1 MSKPRPF
8 PQSYWIEADLFC
20 AGHYP
25 GDQDPNMRRAKL
37 ASLADIGI
45 RRTINLIPEY
55 EKGRNDI
62 PFEPYAPLLTEF
74 ATQRASSVEC
84 LRFGFPDGGI
94 PDISLMKTILDT
106 IDASLGANEPLY
118 VHCWGGHGRTST
130 VVGCYLVRHGALP
143 SDAIARILN
152 WRAELPRNWF
162 PYQNEQQ
169 GFVEA
174 WRKGQ

>member
-1 MSKPRPF
+1 MSKLRPF
-8 PQSYWIEADLFC
+8 PQSYWIEPDLFC

-25 GDQDPNMRRAKL
+25 GDQNPTTRREKL
-37 ASLADIGI
+37 ESLAQAGI

-74 ATQRASSVEC
+74 AAHRGATVEC
-84 LRFGFPDGGI
+84 LRLGFPDGGI

-106 IDASLGANEPLY
+106 IDASISAQEPIY

-130 VVGCYLVRHGALP
+130 VVGCHLIRHGASP
-143 SDAIARILN
+143 AQAIARILE
-152 WRAELPRNWF
+152 WRSELPRNWF

-169 GFVEA
+169 AFVEM
-174 WRKGQ
+174 WREGQ

>member
-1 MSKPRPF
+1 MSKLRPF
-8 PQSYWIEADLFC
+8 PQSYWIESDLFC

-25 GDQDPNMRRAKL
+25 GDQDPNVRRSKL
-37 ASLADIGI
+37 AGLTDVGI

-55 EKGRNDI
+55 EKGRNDV
-62 PFEPYAPLLTEF
+62 PFEPYAALLNEF
-74 ATQRASSVEC
+74 AADRGSSVEC

-94 PDISLMKTILDT
+94 PEISLMKDILDT
-106 IDASLGANEPLY
+106 IDASIAAKEPIY

-130 VVGCYLVRHGALP
+130 VVGCYLVRHGAQP
-143 SDAIARILN
+143 HDAIAQILT
-152 WRAELPRNWF
+152 WRADLPRNWF